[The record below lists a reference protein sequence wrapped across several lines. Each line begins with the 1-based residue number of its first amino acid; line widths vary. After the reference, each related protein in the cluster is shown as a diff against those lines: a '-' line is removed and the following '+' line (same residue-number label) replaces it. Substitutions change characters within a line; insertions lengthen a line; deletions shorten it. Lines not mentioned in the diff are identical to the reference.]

1 MKGLN
6 YYHYNSC
13 NKSMLFDLAK
23 FVVEENYKHHD
34 VFSIRKS
41 KDEIQEIYDEESAF
55 DNSKI
60 FVTKDYFDSV
70 IGSIR
75 VMKWNRSNILPIEK
89 LFNVNL
95 NEIIPNEN
103 CEIWHIGRFA
113 IKKGVDTKSFNVFK
127 SLMAHAINE
136 VCKTENSVAV
146 AECDSKLLRI
156 LNLLGLETTVLADPI
171 FYLGSETIPVLF
183 THNSLKRFLEGNN
196 HLLFEN
202 FATLHESVVLQQS
215 A

>member
-6 YYHYNSC
+6 YYHYHSC

-23 FVVEENYKHHD
+23 FVVEENYKHHN
-34 VFSIRKS
+34 VFSIKSS
-41 KDEIQEIYDEESAF
+41 KDEIQEIYEEESTF
-55 DNSKI
+55 DDSKI
-60 FVTKDYFDSV
+60 FVTKDSFNSV

-75 VMKWNRSNILPIEK
+75 VMKWNRSNILPIQK
-89 LFNVNL
+89 IFQINI
-95 NEIIPNEN
+95 NEIIIDRN

-113 IKKGVDTKSFNVFK
+113 IKKGVDTKGFNIFK
-127 SLMAHAINE
+127 SLMAYAINE

-156 LNLLGLETTVLADPI
+156 LNLLGLETTILADPI

-183 THNSLKRFLEGNN
+183 THKSLKRFLEVNN
-196 HLLFEN
+196 QLILDN
-202 FATLHESVVLQQS
+202 FAALHESVVFQ
-215 A
+215 AIA

>member
-6 YYHYNSC
+6 YYHYYSC
-13 NKSMLFDLAK
+13 NKNMLFDLAK

-34 VFSIRKS
+34 IFSINRS
-41 KDEIQEIYDEESAF
+41 EDEIQEIYEEESSF

-60 FVTKDYFDSV
+60 FVTEDYYDSV

-75 VMKWNRSNILPIEK
+75 VMKWNRSSILPIEK
-89 LFNVNL
+89 IFKVNL
-95 NEIIPNEN
+95 NKIIPNEN

-202 FATLHESVVLQQS
+202 FAALHESVVLQQS

>member
-6 YYHYNSC
+6 YYHYYSC

-34 VFSIRKS
+34 VYSIRSS
-41 KDEIQEIYDEESAF
+41 KDEIQEIYEEESTF

-156 LNLLGLETTVLADPI
+156 LNLLGLETTILADPI

-183 THNSLKRFLEGNN
+183 TRKSLRRFLEVNN
-196 HLLFEN
+196 HLILEN
-202 FATLHESVVLQQS
+202 FAALHESVVLQQS

>member
-1 MKGLN
+1 
-6 YYHYNSC
+6 
-13 NKSMLFDLAK
+13 MLFDLAQ

-34 VFSIRKS
+34 IFNIKRS
-41 KDEIQEIYDEESAF
+41 KDEILEIYQEELTF

-60 FVTKDYFDSV
+60 FVTKDYYNSI

-75 VMKWNRSNILPIEK
+75 VMKWNRSNILPVEK
-89 LFNVNL
+89 IFKVNL
-95 NEIIPNEN
+95 NEIIIDEN

-113 IKKGVDTKSFNVFK
+113 IKKGVDTKGFKIFK
-127 SLMAHAINE
+127 SLMAYAINE

-183 THNSLKRFLEGNN
+183 THKSLTRFLEGNN
-196 HLLFEN
+196 HLLLEN
-202 FATLHESVVLQQS
+202 VALLHESVVFQ
-215 A
+215 AIA